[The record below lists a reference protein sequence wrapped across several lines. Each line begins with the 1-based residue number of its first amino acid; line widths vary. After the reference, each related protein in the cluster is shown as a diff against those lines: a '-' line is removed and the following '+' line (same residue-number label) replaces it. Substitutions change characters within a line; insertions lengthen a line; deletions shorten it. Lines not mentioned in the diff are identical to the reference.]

1 MKAYARVSTVVCIL
15 VLLSGCG
22 LSRDLTERAT
32 KVQTS
37 LTSLEQVLEKSE
49 KEFHTIA
56 TKDAALW
63 SFLQPYAEREKWG
76 EKFTEVKGDLSGLRQ
91 KFDSEIAPLVKADK
105 PESSGALMHLL
116 GGTEKNFAPITARIQ
131 WVSKRIALLQTSREK
146 AGTWIQ
152 ESRTRVSELD
162 VMIEKLAP
170 AIEDAKESFSNR
182 SDAIDVRFAP
192 LKKVVDDAHHALDEA
207 EKEFAAHVSNG
218 VVDYAVFADGV
229 KAIEVARASFDKIES
244 KYRSD
249 LGSLYK
255 DHIVVLRDMKIEYRA
270 QIGRTSWS
278 ESAEWDNDQDHLFQ
292 PTFIPKEAYEY
303 LGKLS
308 SGEGQ
313 GEQGNLA
320 RYSSGWGSWNSDVHI
335 RRDVWDRLKVKMDE
349 AFPSSDDSSTFWLAE
364 LEPVYYHKYA
374 HVAGKTV
381 MEGTWE
387 EVDEAEYGEHA
398 NDFGMAIETKPLGKF
413 TDEVIEEPTP
423 VGIEMVGNTH
433 YGAWR
438 EDHSGNSFWEF
449 YGQYAF
455 MNALLGSNNHYYSRD
470 EYNAYRTW
478 RRDKDRESS
487 GWYGTSGAGPTYG
500 SSGSQTQST
509 TSYKGSPF
517 AKSGGV
523 RSVSPSVRNAG
534 MQSRSRGPGAGGK

>member
-1 MKAYARVSTVVCIL
+1 MMAHVRVSTVVCIF
-15 VLLSGCG
+15 VLLVGCG
-22 LSRDLTERAT
+22 ISQELTERVH

-37 LTSLEQVLEKSE
+37 LTSLEQMLEKSE

-56 TKDAALW
+56 SKDAELW
-63 SFLQPYAEREKWG
+63 GFLQPYAEREKWG
-76 EKFTEVKGDLSGLRQ
+76 DKFTEVKGDLKSLRQ
-91 KFDSEIAPLVKADK
+91 KFDNDIAPLVKADK
-105 PESSGALMHLL
+105 RESSGSLMHLL
-116 GGTEKNFAPITARIQ
+116 GGVEKNFAPITARIQ

-146 AGTWIQ
+146 AGTWIR
-152 ESRTRVSELD
+152 ESRARVQELD
-162 VMIEKLAP
+162 EAIEKLAP
-170 AIEDAKESFSNR
+170 VIAEAKDSFPNR

-192 LKKVVDDAHHALDEA
+192 LKKLVGDAHHALDGA
-207 EKEFAAHVSNG
+207 EKEFVAHVSKG
-218 VVDYAVFADGV
+218 IVDYAVFADGV

-255 DHIVVLRDMKIEYRA
+255 DHTVVLRDMKIEYRV
-270 QIGRTSWS
+270 QIGRTSWN
-278 ESAEWDNDQDHLFQ
+278 ESSDFSFDEDYLFQ
-292 PTFIPKEAYEY
+292 PAFIPKEAYEY
-303 LGKLS
+303 LGKLPN
-308 SGEGQ
+308 GEGQ
-313 GEQGNLA
+313 GEQGNIA
-320 RYSSGWGSWNSDVHI
+320 GYSSGWSSWNSGVHI

-349 AFPSSDDSSTFWLAE
+349 AFPSSDNSSTFWIAE

-381 MEGTWE
+381 TEGTWE
-387 EVDEAEYGEHA
+387 EVDEADYGEHV

-455 MNALLGSNNHYYSRD
+455 MNALLGGNDHYYSRD

-487 GWYGTSGAGPTYG
+487 GWYGTSGTVPTYG
-500 SSGSQTQST
+500 SSGSHTQST

-523 RSVSPSVRNAG
+523 KSVSPSVRSAG
-534 MQSRSRGPGAGGK
+534 IHSRSRGPGGGGK